1 MLKKKS
7 HKKSHEV
14 EEKPIDTE
22 RRGVIRKQVLA
33 SLLIFL
39 ILLAGTTVFVLYG
52 KGYRFG
58 LNQGQPKLA
67 KTGILATKSIPEGAQ
82 VYING
87 NLTAATN
94 ENINLT
100 PGEYTVKIYKE
111 GYFPWEKK
119 LRVEKE
125 VVTRANALLFPNAP
139 KLESITTIGVTNP
152 VIDPSRTKIAYR
164 VASQSARRN
173 GVYVFDMLTPVL
185 SLQSSSKQIADD
197 TIDLFSTA
205 DLAWSPD
212 GLEMLA
218 SISGQLRLSNY
229 LLRSNA
235 MNDNPRNV
243 TAILATVESQWQQ
256 EKEEKDLARL
266 NGQKKVLRKVIND
279 NFRVLD
285 WSPDD
290 TKIMYVASRSGQ
302 LPFVINPRMIGIN
315 LLTEDR
321 RLEQGK
327 VYVYDIKEDTNNKVL
342 EGIPQACEE
351 TVDTCRLPI
360 SWFPD
365 SNHLIYVHDARI
377 DIMEYDGSNQTT
389 VYAGP
394 FTEPYVFPWPNGSQL
409 VILTNLNNPMIQPN
423 LYTISLK

>member
-1 MLKKKS
+1 MLKKRTH
-7 HKKSHEV
+7 HKPQEPD
-14 EEKPIDTE
+14 EKPIDPE
-22 RRGVIRKQVLA
+22 RRGVIRKQIFA

-39 ILLAGTTVFVLYG
+39 LLLAGTTVFVLYG

-58 LNQGQPKLA
+58 INQGQPKLA
-67 KTGILATKSIPEGAQ
+67 KTGILAAKSIPEGAQ
-82 VYING
+82 VFING

-119 LRVEKE
+119 LRIEKE

-173 GVYVFDMLTPVL
+173 GVYVFDMVVPIL
-185 SLQSSSKQIADD
+185 SLQSSSRQIADD
-197 TIDLFSTA
+197 TLDLFSQA
-205 DLAWSPD
+205 ELAWSPD
-212 GLEMLA
+212 GLEILA
-218 SISGQLRLSNY
+218 SISAQARLSNY
-229 LLRSNA
+229 LLNGNA
-235 MNDNPRNV
+235 MNENPRNV
-243 TAILATVESQWQQ
+243 TAILESLQLQWQS
-256 EKEEKDLARL
+256 EKQEKDLARL
-266 NGQKKVLRKVIND
+266 NGQKKELRKIITD

-285 WSPDD
+285 WSPDE
-290 TKIMYVASRSGQ
+290 TKILYVASRSGE
-302 LPFVINPRMIGIN
+302 LPLVIKPRMIGIN

-321 RLEQGK
+321 VLEEGK
-327 VYVYDIKEDTNNKVL
+327 AYVYDTKEDTNNKVL
-342 EGIPQACEE
+342 DSPPEECKQTGDACQ
-351 TVDTCRLPI
+351 LPI

-365 SNHLIYVHDARI
+365 SIHLIFVNNKRI
-377 DIMEYDGSNQTT
+377 DIMEYDSSNQTT

-409 VILTNLNNPMIQPN
+409 VILTNLNNPQIAPN
-423 LYTISLK
+423 LYTLSLK